1 MPRLLMRTLFAFCC
15 AAAFSAHAQLT
26 IEIIGGGATTIPIAI
41 VPFAGESNYP
51 LGVSGIVGADLSRSG
66 LFRPG
71 GSGRG
76 RPRPARAEDVRY
88 GDWTGRGADAVV
100 IGSMTALPMA
110 APRSASPCSTRSSR
124 RSSPRSATWCRRRSS
139 APPRIVLPM

>member
-1 MPRLLMRTLFAFCC
+1 MTRLLMRTLFAFCC

-66 LFRPG
+66 LFRLVDPG
-71 GSGRG
+71 GVV
-76 RPRPARAEDVRY
+76 PRPARAEDVRY

-100 IGSMTALPMA
+100 IGRMTTLHDGRAEVRGTLLDA
-110 APRSASPCSTRSSR
+110 VKKAQLA
-124 RSSPRSATWCRRRSS
+124 
-139 APPRIVLPM
+139 